1 MKIMEPNQALQ
12 ANIAISTALIPLI
25 QVVVIIGV
33 VVTGPA

>member
-1 MKIMEPNQALQ
+1 MKMMEPNQALP
-12 ANIAISTALIPLI
+12 ASIAISTALIPLI